1 MCSQISEITQKFRE
15 ICAICEKKTAMNY
28 FNLHTHSHFCDGKEA
43 PEAYVNRAIELG
55 FHTLGFSSHA
65 PVPFE
70 NKFALREERLEEY
83 FQTIR
88 NLQSKYKNQIK
99 ILLSLEIDFIPGIT
113 KDFAEFVKAGDLD
126 YTIGG
131 IHLIKKKGIE
141 ELWFIDGPLQE
152 RYDEG
157 LQKLFNGHGRQG
169 VEAYYQQVLE
179 MIATQKPDIIAHF
192 DKIKM
197 HNKNRYFSEEEGWYK
212 DLVWKVLKYVAA
224 ETNCI
229 IEVNTRGLY
238 KKRAETYF
246 PSPEIM
252 EQIHH
257 LKIPITLNSDA
268 HHPDEL
274 DKFFPEA
281 LETLKD
287 IGFKELVY
295 FEGKVRKQQSL

>member
-113 KDFAEFVKAGDLD
+113 KDFAEFLKAADVD
-126 YTIGG
+126 YTIRG
-131 IHLIKKKGIE
+131 IHLIKKK
-141 ELWFIDGPLQE
+141 
-152 RYDEG
+152 
-157 LQKLFNGHGRQG
+157 
-169 VEAYYQQVLE
+169 
-179 MIATQKPDIIAHF
+179 
-192 DKIKM
+192 
-197 HNKNRYFSEEEGWYK
+197 
-212 DLVWKVLKYVAA
+212 
-224 ETNCI
+224 
-229 IEVNTRGLY
+229 
-238 KKRAETYF
+238 
-246 PSPEIM
+246 
-252 EQIHH
+252 
-257 LKIPITLNSDA
+257 
-268 HHPDEL
+268 
-274 DKFFPEA
+274 
-281 LETLKD
+281 
-287 IGFKELVY
+287 
-295 FEGKVRKQQSL
+295 

>member
-1 MCSQISEITQKFRE
+1 
-15 ICAICEKKTAMNY
+15 MNY

-43 PEAYVNRAIELG
+43 PEEYVKRAINLG

-88 NLQSKYKNQIK
+88 NLKTTNKEQIN
-99 ILLSLEIDFIPGIT
+99 ILLSLEIDYIPGIT

-131 IHLIKKKGIE
+131 VHLIRKKEIE
-141 ELWFIDGPLQE
+141 DLWFIDGPLQE
-152 RYDEG
+152 RYDVG

-169 VEAYYQQVLE
+169 VEAYYNQLLE
-179 MIATQKPDIIAHF
+179 MVVTQKPDIIAHF

-212 DLVWKVLKYVAA
+212 DLVWNILKKIAS
-224 ETNCI
+224 ESDCI

-246 PSPEIM
+246 PSPEIL
-252 EQIHH
+252 EQVHH
-257 LKIPITLNSDA
+257 LNIPVTLNSDA
-268 HHPDEL
+268 HHPGEL

-281 LETLKD
+281 LAMLKD
-287 IGFKELVY
+287 IGFGELVC
-295 FEGKVRKQQSL
+295 FEGKVRRTQQL